1 MTVQK
6 YRQALKPGGLG
17 SGSPNEKGSAL
28 IVSLI
33 MLLLIT
39 LVAVAGMQTTIMQER
54 MSANLYDRDLAFQ
67 AAEAALREGEALVS
81 NGARPAIGDSHV
93 YFIND
98 ADRPEWG
105 GGNST
110 TNNSALEY
118 SGTLD
123 GVARQPEFFIE
134 ETPIE
139 PDFSNLALGP
149 PPYDPPYYRITAR
162 GFGGSLDTVVVVTS
176 IVLVEY

>member
-6 YRQALKPGGLG
+6 YKQALKPGGPGLG
-17 SGSPNEKGSAL
+17 NRNEKGSAL

-67 AAEAALREGEALVS
+67 AAEAALREGEALVGA
-81 NGARPAIGDSHV
+81 GARPAIGDSHV
-93 YFIND
+93 YFIN
-98 ADRPEWG
+98 APNRPDWG
-105 GGNST
+105 GGNNTDSD
-110 TNNSALEY
+110 SALAY

-123 GVARQPEFFIE
+123 GVAKQPEFFIE
-134 ETPIE
+134 ETPIM
-139 PDFSNLALGP
+139 PDFANLAIP
-149 PPYDPPYYRITAR
+149 IDPPYYRVTAR
-162 GFGGSLDTVVVVTS
+162 GFGGSPDTVVVVTS
-176 IVLVEY
+176 IVLVQY

>member
-6 YRQALKPGGLG
+6 YRKSLKLGGPELENR
-17 SGSPNEKGSAL
+17 NEKGSAL

-81 NGARPAIGDSHV
+81 TGVRPAIGDSHV
-93 YFIND
+93 YFIN
-98 ADRPEWG
+98 ASNRPEWG

-110 TNNSALEY
+110 INNSALEY
-118 SGTLD
+118 SVTLE
-123 GVARQPEFFIE
+123 GVAQQPEFFIE

-139 PDFSNLALGP
+139 PDFSSLVLGP
-149 PPYDPPYYRITAR
+149 APYEPPYYRVTAR
-162 GFGGSLDTVVVVTS
+162 GFGGSPDTVVVVTS